1 MIPPLNHGIMEKIM
15 FIINYSKKVKKESN
29 RIKWLSFTQIT
40 KETTAVLLAS
50 IFFALFLSGVNW
62 LLQQSFIHVLLR

>member
-1 MIPPLNHGIMEKIM
+1 M
-15 FIINYSKKVKKESN
+15 FITNYSKNVKKESD

-62 LLQQSFIHVLLR
+62 LLQYIFVYGLAR

>member
-1 MIPPLNHGIMEKIM
+1 M
-15 FIINYSKKVKKESN
+15 FITNYSKNVKIESDK
-29 RIKWLSFTQIT
+29 IKWLSFTRIT

-62 LLQQSFIHVLLR
+62 LLQQSFIHVLWR

>member
-1 MIPPLNHGIMEKIM
+1 M

-29 RIKWLSFTQIT
+29 RIKWLSFNQIL
-40 KETTAVLLAS
+40 KETATVLFAS

-62 LLQQSFIHVLLR
+62 LLQQSFIHVLRR

>member
-1 MIPPLNHGIMEKIM
+1 M

-29 RIKWLSFTQIT
+29 KIKWLSFIQIT
-40 KETTAVLLAS
+40 KETIAVLLAS

-62 LLQQSFIHVLLR
+62 LLQQSFIHVLLG